1 MKKIRSFL
9 GILKRTFI
17 SFDEDE
23 GMKLSASLSYY
34 TLFSIAP
41 FLVIVIAVASSAF
54 GREAVEG
61 KVYYQISNLVGH
73 DAALQVQNIMANVQL
88 KDQGVWGTI
97 IGSIILILGATGV
110 FTEIQGSINYIW
122 SVRAKPKKGLLKLI
136 INRLISFSLVVSVG
150 FILLVSLLLNSLM
163 DIFYARLEHMFTSIS
178 VQILYVLNMGLIFG
192 ITTLLFTFIFKVLP
206 DATIRW
212 KDSVTG
218 AAFTAFLFLIGKLLI
233 GLYIGNSRLGTTY
246 GTAASII
253 VILVWIYYTSIILYF
268 GAEFTKIYSRE
279 LGISIRPSEQA
290 VYIIKT
296 ESKEIP
302 VTPVAAPETTA

>member
-178 VQILYVLNMGLIFG
+178 VQILYGTDIWYHY
-192 ITTLLFTFIFKVLP
+192 FI
-206 DATIRW
+206 IH
-212 KDSVTG
+212 
-218 AAFTAFLFLIGKLLI
+218 
-233 GLYIGNSRLGTTY
+233 LYIQS
-246 GTAASII
+246 TA
-253 VILVWIYYTSIILYF
+253 
-268 GAEFTKIYSRE
+268 
-279 LGISIRPSEQA
+279 
-290 VYIIKT
+290 
-296 ESKEIP
+296 
-302 VTPVAAPETTA
+302 